1 MKQSFNRIIALLMLL
16 VPMLAFAA
24 KAPTDEQLKSL
35 CRDAG
40 FAMQSAVT
48 DEARQQ
54 AFDAEANKLTSAA
67 DITKITAEQ
76 VSMVFEYGGIT
87 LQPYLSKWL
96 QPTLQDK
103 ALKNGGMFAFL
114 AWKYIPRADAFHVA
128 DDEMAALLRF
138 LNDGN
143 LKKVIE
149 QNPETAR
156 DIISA
161 IGNFRDANWA
171 TAGVTESVS
180 KFLSAQLPESAV
192 TECVKVF
199 NSAMSADNM
208 PADTRQ
214 SIRKAVLAQYTSLAQ
229 TTDRER
235 IKKSCQT
242 QIDYLNGPFACGT
255 LVGGKAPE
263 MHFIRMF
270 STEGDSIVTKAQ
282 PTTLSAILSAAD
294 HPDVIMLDFWGTK
307 CVPCLQ
313 SFPEMAEI
321 QQHFQGKKVLIVGI
335 TSLMGYFVDTPN
347 HKTVQCRNNPEKELA
362 LFPDYM
368 KAMGVNWTIGITE
381 EDVMNTDYGVLAIP
395 HITLIDKAG
404 NVRYNCL
411 QADKDEK
418 IKLIESLLSE

>member
-1 MKQSFNRIIALLMLL
+1 MLL

-48 DEARQQ
+48 DEARQK
-54 AFDAEANKLTSAA
+54 AFDAEADKLASAA
-67 DITKITAEQ
+67 DISKITAEQ
-76 VSMVFEYGGIT
+76 VGMVFEYGGIT

-96 QPTLQDK
+96 QPTLLDK
-103 ALKNGGMFAFL
+103 AVKNGGMFAFL
-114 AWKYIPRADAFHVA
+114 AWKYIPRDDAFHVA
-128 DDEMAALLRF
+128 DDELVALLRF
-138 LNDGN
+138 LNDAN

-149 QNPETAR
+149 QNPETSR

-171 TAGVTESVS
+171 SVGVAESIG
-180 KFLSAQLPESAV
+180 KFLSAPLPESAV

-208 PADTRQ
+208 PAETRQ
-214 SIRKAVLAQYTSLAQ
+214 AIRKAVLSQYTSLAQ
-229 TTDRER
+229 KTDRDR
-235 IKKSCQT
+235 IRKACQT

-270 STEGDSIVTKAQ
+270 STEGDSIATKAQ
-282 PTTLSAILSAAD
+282 PTTLSAILSGAD
-294 HPDVIMLDFWGTK
+294 RPDVIMLDFWGTK

-313 SFPEMAEI
+313 SFPEMAEL
-321 QQHFQGKKVLIVGI
+321 QQHFLGKKVLIVGI

-362 LFPDYM
+362 LFPAYM
-368 KAMGVNWTIGITE
+368 KAMGINWTIGITE